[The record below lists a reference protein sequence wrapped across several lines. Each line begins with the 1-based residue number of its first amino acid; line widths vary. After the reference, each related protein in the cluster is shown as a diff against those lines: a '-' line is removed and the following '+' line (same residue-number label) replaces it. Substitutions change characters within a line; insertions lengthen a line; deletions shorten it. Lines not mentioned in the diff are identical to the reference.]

1 MRRLAALA
9 AAAVLLTGCGAD
21 QPDPIEGAEQL
32 AQNIPQDLDDH
43 QVVAYNMTDD
53 SGVVS
58 VDGEADEVS
67 VGSVVTVGDV
77 EYEVVQIV
85 PDSGEGEGPDGWIS
99 IRER

>member
-21 QPDPIEGAEQL
+21 QPEPVEGAEQL

-58 VDGEADEVS
+58 VDGEAGEVS